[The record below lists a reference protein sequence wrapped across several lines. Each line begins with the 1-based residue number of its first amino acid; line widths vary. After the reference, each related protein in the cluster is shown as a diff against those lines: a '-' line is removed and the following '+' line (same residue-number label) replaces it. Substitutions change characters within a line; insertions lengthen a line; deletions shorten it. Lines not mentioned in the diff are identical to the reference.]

1 MWEDRSSRYKNLKK
15 EKNVTDQQ
23 ASEGNN
29 TTSVP
34 QTTSAHEKYSRLKN
48 VQNIHVQLF
57 KLGSKIFFIILTLP
71 KIPQLPQVPSFNV
84 LEQGCQTPTLQ

>member
-1 MWEDRSSRYKNLKK
+1 MWEDRSPRYKSLKK

-57 KLGSKIFFIILTLP
+57 KLGSKIFFYYTDFA
-71 KIPQLPQVPSFNV
+71 KDTSTTSSAKF
-84 LEQGCQTPTLQ
+84 